1 MDFSKLHIWGSPN
14 HPDES
19 KKTYKSWDFSSSLK
33 PIICTEKYFP
43 SLGSLIVKTKK
54 IQNGPNIVLFIT
66 IFLSKAKE
74 NGMMYD
80 TEKEKN
86 WRDSTNFCARF

>member
-1 MDFSKLHIWGSPN
+1 MNPRKPTNHETSPI
-14 HPDES
+14 EL
-19 KKTYKSWDFSSSLK
+19 LK

-43 SLGSLIVKTKK
+43 SLGSLIVATKK
-54 IQNGPNIVLFIT
+54 IQNGPNIFLFIT

-74 NGMMYD
+74 NGMMYN

-86 WRDSTNFCARF
+86 